1 MSERERR
8 EALIERALED
18 LEAEEIAA
26 IRAELSDDGEALAE
40 FEALIELRSLSVEPL
55 SPPSSLD
62 GPILEAARAAARDRG
77 ARDGDDA
84 EAALPRLQRWLSSA
98 LRGPQVAM
106 ATISLLVVAISLFFV
121 PFREQMVRDGSDST
135 LTQATRELPQERGE
149 RGARELAE
157 GEGFMDEA
165 EAGEAAPPSSATAGS
180 AGVARKRAA
189 PERVAPE
196 KSTIERSATERS
208 ATGRPLPQ
216 RAMSER
222 AERPAGMAS
231 APDQGS
237 AGITPRSAGSAQV
250 KEQARAQAPQRL
262 AAPEASMMAAERV
275 APMRA
280 DSAADDEASAR
291 ERDERDTRAEPAPED
306 ARTAGAARSIDE
318 LQTLVA
324 RKAYSEAASLGR
336 ELLKARSGRSPEIAT
351 ILSLVARAERGLGRC
366 DRAMPLYERLLRE
379 YPERAAAEGIV
390 EKMAACAADTR

>member
-40 FEALIELRSLSVEPL
+40 FEALIELRSLSVEAL

-196 KSTIERSATERS
+196 KSTTERSATERS

-216 RAMSER
+216 RSMPER
-222 AERPAGMAS
+222 AERPAGTA
-231 APDQGS
+231 ADQGS
-237 AGITPRSAGSAQV
+237 AEITPRSAGSAQV